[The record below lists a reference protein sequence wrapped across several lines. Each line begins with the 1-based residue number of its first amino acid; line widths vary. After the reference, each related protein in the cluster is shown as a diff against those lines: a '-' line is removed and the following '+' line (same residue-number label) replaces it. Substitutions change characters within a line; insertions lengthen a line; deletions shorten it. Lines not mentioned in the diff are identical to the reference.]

1 MGFFVLW
8 DIYIDM
14 GKFIITEEE
23 KKSIRGLYGL
33 INEQTITL
41 PLPIE
46 DTFDSND
53 GDTAHNLKGF
63 EKKIDIALEQIY
75 NQGINPKM
83 YDLSFNVVRNGNTF
97 TTTSSLIIDKSDD
110 GKAWTGF
117 ASRGAYGY
125 DYVSRADG
133 QISGSGNTDNKSLKQ
148 RLEEIGAVEIIPI
161 SNSPITINNNNVQIK
176 QYFVQFTKSF
186 KPSYT
191 SSKSTPQPSQPKTQ
205 TGYEDYTDDE
215 PTTPQPS
222 QPKTQTT
229 PTTPQNTVVEE
240 FKISTTNLNTLYDDF
255 KEKVNAYIIKE
266 GNKNYNIH
274 HYFSVSS
281 KDGITI
287 NVEAYLY
294 PDENGYNR
302 FSLLFNEKGKSQESL
317 ELALRKNTGSKE
329 IEKGTITVKLKGRGL
344 VEHEWHLVGL
354 HV

>member
-1 MGFFVLW
+1 
-8 DIYIDM
+8 M
-14 GKFIITEEE
+14 GKFIITEEDR
-23 KKSIRGLYGL
+23 KLIRGLYGL
-33 INEQTITL
+33 NEQTITL
-41 PLPIE
+41 PHLVS

-53 GDTAHNLKGF
+53 GDSAHRLTVF
-63 EKKIDIALEQIY
+63 ENKVDNAIEQIY

-117 ASRGAYGY
+117 ASRGSYGPGY
-125 DYVSRADG
+125 EKRADD

-191 SSKSTPQPSQPKTQ
+191 SSKSTPQPKTQ
-205 TGYEDYTDDE
+205 
-215 PTTPQPS
+215 PTQPT
-222 QPKTQTT
+222 QPT

-240 FKISTTNLNTLYDDF
+240 FKISATNLNTLYDDF
-255 KEKVNAYIIKE
+255 KKKVNDYIIKE
-266 GNKNYNIH
+266 GNNNYNIH
-274 HYFSVSS
+274 RYFSVSS
-281 KDGITI
+281 KDGITV
-287 NVEAYLY
+287 NVWVNLY

-302 FSLLFNEKGKSQESL
+302 FSLLFNEKGNDQESL
-317 ELALRKNTGSKE
+317 DLALGKNPDSKE
-329 IEKGTITVKLKGRGL
+329 IKNGTITVELEGRGL